1 MKSGYSRE
9 AEDAIEKAEAL
20 LSGRNTGTD
29 EVRKVYALLRN
40 ALSDVDPFWIR
51 WRYVAEKKG
60 WLR

>member
-29 EVRKVYALLRN
+29 EVRKVDASKKYLPHQRG
-40 ALSDVDPFWIR
+40 VDKISR
-51 WRYVAEKKG
+51 
-60 WLR
+60 